1 MEPNIELEILL
12 FGWKLSENS
21 PNISLMFERSD
32 NSADEA
38 VLKKRSQ
45 NLALNRNINRERTC
59 FDIYTLV

>member
-32 NSADEA
+32 YSADEA
-38 VLKKRSQ
+38 LLKKRS
-45 NLALNRNINRERTC
+45 
-59 FDIYTLV
+59 